1 MTSAFVVYIPYYS
14 LKVLQKLVLKIYY
27 YFCQVSAWVVVLLL
41 WIQERPYSLV
51 QLYVLPSIRKS
62 DYFR

>member
-1 MTSAFVVYIPYYS
+1 MTSAFVAYIPYYS
-14 LKVLQKLVLKIYY
+14 LKVLQKLILKIYF
-27 YFCQVSAWVVVLLL
+27 YFCQVSARVVVLLL